1 MKQLAL
7 LLFALLTAFA
17 ATAEPLRFI
26 DDTGRELVLDAPAR
40 RIVSIAPHVT
50 ELLFA
55 AGAGDLLVG
64 VDEFSDFPP
73 PARALPRIGRHS
85 GLDLE
90 AIVALRPDVVI
101 GWASGNRMPELQRLE
116 GLGIAL
122 YLNEI
127 RRIDDIAASIETF
140 GRMTA
145 STSAAPAAAALRKR
159 AAALHARP
167 AGGAPLTVFYQIWDQ
182 PLMTVNGE
190 HLISEALTLCGGRNV
205 FGGLGALAPVVGV
218 ESVLAADPQVIIAAG
233 SDARNADWLAQWRRW
248 PQLAA
253 VRQGTL
259 FEVEADIVQRPTPR
273 FLDGVEALCAA
284 LDAARRPSD
293 E

>member
-1 MKQLAL
+1 MRRIAL
-7 LLFALLTAFA
+7 LLIALLTALP
-17 ATAEPLRFI
+17 ATAQTLRFI
-26 DDTGRELVLDAPAR
+26 DDSGREVVLDGPAK
-40 RIVSIAPHVT
+40 RIVSLAPHVT

-55 AGAGDLLVG
+55 AGAGDALVG

-73 PARALPRIGRHS
+73 AARALPRIGRHS

-90 AIVALRPDVVI
+90 AIAALRPDLVI

-140 GRMTA
+140 GRMSGSA
-145 STSAAPAAAALRKR
+145 SAAQAAADLRER
-159 AAALHARP
+159 AARIASRP
-167 AGGAPLTVFYQIWDQ
+167 AVDAPLTVFYQIWDR

-190 HLISEALTLCGGRNV
+190 HLISQALTLCGGRNV
-205 FGGLGALAPVVGV
+205 FGNLPALAPVVGV
-218 ESVLAADPQVIIAAG
+218 ESVLAADPQVIFAAG
-233 SDARNADWLAQWRRW
+233 STALNRDWIAHWRRW

-253 VRQGTL
+253 VREGNL
-259 FEVEADIVQRPTPR
+259 FEVDADIVHRPTPR

-284 LDAARRPSD
+284 LDAARRRSGQ
-293 E
+293 